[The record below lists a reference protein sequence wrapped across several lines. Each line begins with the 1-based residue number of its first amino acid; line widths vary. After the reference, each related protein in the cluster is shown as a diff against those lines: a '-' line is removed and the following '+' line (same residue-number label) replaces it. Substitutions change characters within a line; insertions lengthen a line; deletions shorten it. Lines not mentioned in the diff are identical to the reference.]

1 MQKEKKFPSKTYIFV
16 CFGYICIMKQQEK
29 SEATRQLI
37 IDTAYNLFYTN
48 GLQRTSIDSITSKI
62 NLSRGAFYH
71 HFKNKKELIL
81 AVIHSKVLN
90 RICDALILPLY
101 TEGDPILI
109 LCNTFSERLNLF
121 TRKEK
126 ELGCPLNKFITEL
139 GGIKQYS
146 FALMNIINKW
156 KSAIENILDR
166 AKKEQKIDRDTDV
179 SATALFLISAYEG
192 MRMIRKID
200 ENDEKFNQ
208 CIESIIKYIRAL

>member
-1 MQKEKKFPSKTYIFV
+1 
-16 CFGYICIMKQQEK
+16 MKQQEK

-48 GLQRTSIDSITSKI
+48 GLQRTSIDTITSKV

-81 AVIHSKVLN
+81 AVIHSKVHN
-90 RICDALILPLY
+90 KIHDALIQPLY
-101 TEGDPILI
+101 AEGDPIFI

-121 TRKEK
+121 TKKEK

-139 GGIKQYS
+139 GGVKQYD
-146 FALMNIINKW
+146 FALMHTIDKW
-156 KSAIENILDR
+156 KSAIENILER
-166 AKKEQKIDRDTDV
+166 AKKEQKINYYTNV

-192 MRMIRKID
+192 TRMIRKID

-208 CIESIIKYIRAL
+208 CVESILKYIKSL

>member
-1 MQKEKKFPSKTYIFV
+1 
-16 CFGYICIMKQQEK
+16 MKQQEK

-48 GLQRTSIDSITSKI
+48 GLQRTSIDTITSKV

-81 AVIHSKVLN
+81 AVIHSKVHN
-90 RICDALILPLY
+90 KIHDALIQPLY
-101 TEGDPILI
+101 AEGDPVFI

-121 TRKEK
+121 TKKEK

-139 GGIKQYS
+139 GGVKQYD
-146 FALMNIINKW
+146 FALMHTIDKW
-156 KSAIENILDR
+156 KSAIENILER
-166 AKKEQKIDRDTDV
+166 AKKEQKINYYTNV

-192 MRMIRKID
+192 TRMIRKID

-208 CIESIIKYIRAL
+208 CIESILKYIKSL

>member
-1 MQKEKKFPSKTYIFV
+1 
-16 CFGYICIMKQQEK
+16 MKQQEK

-48 GLQRTSIDSITSKI
+48 GLQRTSIDTITSKV

-81 AVIHSKVLN
+81 AVIHSKVYN
-90 RICDALILPLY
+90 KIHDALIQPLY
-101 TEGDPILI
+101 AEGDPIFI

-121 TRKEK
+121 TKKEK

-139 GGIKQYS
+139 GGVKQYD
-146 FALMNIINKW
+146 FALMHTIDKW
-156 KSAIENILDR
+156 KSAIENILER
-166 AKKEQKIDRDTDV
+166 AKKEQKINYYTNV

-192 MRMIRKID
+192 TRMIRKID

-208 CIESIIKYIRAL
+208 CVESILKYIKSL

>member
-1 MQKEKKFPSKTYIFV
+1 
-16 CFGYICIMKQQEK
+16 MKQQEK

-48 GLQRTSIDSITSKI
+48 GLQRTSIDTITSKV

-81 AVIHSKVLN
+81 AVIHSKVHN
-90 RICDALILPLY
+90 KIHDALIQPLY
-101 TEGDPILI
+101 AEGDPIFI

-121 TRKEK
+121 TKKEK

-139 GGIKQYS
+139 GGVKQYD
-146 FALMNIINKW
+146 FALMHTIDKW
-156 KSAIENILDR
+156 KSAIENILER
-166 AKKEQKIDRDTDV
+166 AKKEQKINYYTNV

-192 MRMIRKID
+192 TRMIRKID

-208 CIESIIKYIRAL
+208 CIESILKYIKSL

>member
-1 MQKEKKFPSKTYIFV
+1 
-16 CFGYICIMKQQEK
+16 MKQQEK

-81 AVIHSKVLN
+81 AVIHLKVHN
-90 RICDALILPLY
+90 RIYDALVLPLY
-101 TEGDPILI
+101 NEGDPILI

-139 GGIKQYS
+139 GNTKQYNL
-146 FALMNIINKW
+146 ALMSTINKW
-156 KSAIENILDR
+156 KSAIEDILYR
-166 AKKEQKIDRDTDV
+166 AKKEQKIEENTDI

-192 MRMIRKID
+192 IRMIRKID
-200 ENDEKFNQ
+200 ENDEMFNQ
-208 CIESIIKYIRAL
+208 CIESIIKYIKSL

>member
-1 MQKEKKFPSKTYIFV
+1 
-16 CFGYICIMKQQEK
+16 MKQQEK

-48 GLQRTSIDSITSKI
+48 GLQRTSIDTITSKV

-81 AVIHSKVLN
+81 AVIHSKVHN
-90 RICDALILPLY
+90 KIHDALIQPLY
-101 TEGDPILI
+101 AEGDPIFI

-121 TRKEK
+121 TKKEK

-139 GGIKQYS
+139 GGVKQYD
-146 FALMNIINKW
+146 FALMHTIDKW
-156 KSAIENILDR
+156 KSAIENILER
-166 AKKEQKIDRDTDV
+166 AKKEQKINYYTNV
-179 SATALFLISAYEG
+179 SGTALFLISAYEG
-192 MRMIRKID
+192 TRMIRKID

-208 CIESIIKYIRAL
+208 CIESILKYIKSL

>member
-1 MQKEKKFPSKTYIFV
+1 M
-16 CFGYICIMKQQEK
+16 
-29 SEATRQLI
+29 
-37 IDTAYNLFYTN
+37 
-48 GLQRTSIDSITSKI
+48 
-62 NLSRGAFYH
+62 
-71 HFKNKKELIL
+71 
-81 AVIHSKVLN
+81 
-90 RICDALILPLY
+90 
-101 TEGDPILI
+101 I

>member
-1 MQKEKKFPSKTYIFV
+1 MN
-16 CFGYICIMKQQEK
+16 QQEK

-48 GLQRTSIDSITSKI
+48 GLQRTSIDTITSKV

-81 AVIHSKVLN
+81 AVIHSKVHN
-90 RICDALILPLY
+90 KIYDALIQPLY
-101 TEGDPILI
+101 AEGDPISI

-121 TRKEK
+121 TKKEK

-139 GGIKQYS
+139 GGVKQYDI
-146 FALMNIINKW
+146 ALMNTIDKW
-156 KSAIENILDR
+156 KSAIENILNR
-166 AKKEQKIDRDTDV
+166 AKKEQKIDYYTNV

-192 MRMIRKID
+192 TRMIRKID

-208 CIESIIKYIRAL
+208 CIESIVKYIKAL